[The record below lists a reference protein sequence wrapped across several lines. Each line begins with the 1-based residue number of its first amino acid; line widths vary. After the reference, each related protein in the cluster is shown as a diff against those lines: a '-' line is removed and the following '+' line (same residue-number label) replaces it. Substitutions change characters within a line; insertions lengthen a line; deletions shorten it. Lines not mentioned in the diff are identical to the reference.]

1 MNYTWPYRQPG
12 HSKGVVYATYMQVE
26 LNDLEVAVTNIKA
39 TTTSHMSQEGR
50 GRLEMKQN
58 PQRKLV

>member
-1 MNYTWPYRQPG
+1 
-12 HSKGVVYATYMQVE
+12 MQVE

-39 TTTSHMSQEGR
+39 TTTSHMSQEGQ

-58 PQRKLV
+58 PQSKLV

>member
-1 MNYTWPYRQPG
+1 
-12 HSKGVVYATYMQVE
+12 MQVE
-26 LNDLEVAVTNIKA
+26 LNDLEVAVTNIKVT

-58 PQRKLV
+58 PQSKLV